1 MTRSRSVQAAERYL
15 VGDITLRE
23 VAQRFGLSITT
34 VHRTAQRLRD
44 QQRAWLEDEVTC

>member
-23 VAQRFGLSITT
+23 VAAKFGLNIST
-34 VHRTAQRLRD
+34 VFRRAKRLHNE
-44 QQRAWLEDEVTC
+44 QCAWPEDEVTC